1 MLDKEELRRDR
12 KKTGKDSVKNPVF
25 CFQLFVVTFVLFR
38 FFCVLLFVL
47 VSFRFVLFF
56 ICLFRFVLGLFVLF
70 FMFCFVLFFVYLF
83 CFVYESV
90 MFSGNGFRS
99 FCLSLL
105 LVYCHLPSSR
115 YSLCLCHFRL
125 SFSSYLIHILFIIL
139 FLFLFYL
146 SCFHCHFPIV
156 GIYSCLCHGYLSWLS
171 FSPFILVA
179 LSFCHSYFS
188 SIFHFSWLRHLFYH
202 HHLSIFVIIYFC
214 LQFSSHFHIRLFPF
228 YISLSHLLSSQKYY
242 LHLAWL
248 FGNLGNREWECAGN
262 RTAAPATGLRAAR
275 ILEAKWR
282 SCREEG
288 LRGEGERV

>member
-1 MLDKEELRRDR
+1 
-12 KKTGKDSVKNPVF
+12 
-25 CFQLFVVTFVLFR
+25 
-38 FFCVLLFVL
+38 
-47 VSFRFVLFF
+47 
-56 ICLFRFVLGLFVLF
+56 
-70 FMFCFVLFFVYLF
+70 
-83 CFVYESV
+83 

-125 SFSSYLIHILFIIL
+125 SFSSYLIHIFLHNFLSVSSFVLFSSPFSYCRHL
-139 FLFLFYL
+139 FL
-146 SCFHCHFPIV
+146 SMP
-156 GIYSCLCHGYLSWLS
+156 WLS
-171 FSPFILVA
+171 FVIVFLAVYFRRSHSVIRISLPFFISLGSVI
-179 LSFCHSYFS
+179 Y
-188 SIFHFSWLRHLFYH
+188 SI
-202 HHLSIFVIIYFC
+202 IIIYLF
-214 LQFSSHFHIRLFPF
+214 LSSFISVFRSRLISIYVYFLF
-228 YISLSHLLSSQKYY
+228 ISLSHLLSSQKIY